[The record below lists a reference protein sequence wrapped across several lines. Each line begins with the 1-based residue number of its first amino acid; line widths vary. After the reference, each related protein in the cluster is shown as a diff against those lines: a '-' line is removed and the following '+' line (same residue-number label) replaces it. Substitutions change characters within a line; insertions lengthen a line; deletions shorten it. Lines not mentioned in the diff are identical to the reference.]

1 MTTLALLQGNS
12 QFTATYSTLITP
24 LNTTFT
30 SLHSQLLNTIKR
42 SLYNYTF
49 SALTIYTVLSDPNV
63 TGRWDDLMHKRAGRG
78 GGTGGG
84 IESGNQNALRES
96 LHALRGVCLRSF
108 PEFLADVKIAAMS
121 SLATAGLAPGAV
133 GAVQTGVIEIT
144 EKVCSRVVFF

>member
-1 MTTLALLQGNS
+1 
-12 QFTATYSTLITP
+12 
-24 LNTTFT
+24 
-30 SLHSQLLNTIKR
+30 
-42 SLYNYTF
+42 
-49 SALTIYTVLSDPNV
+49 
-63 TGRWDDLMHKRAGRG
+63 MHKRAGRG

-121 SLATAGLAPGAV
+121 SLAPAGLAPGAV